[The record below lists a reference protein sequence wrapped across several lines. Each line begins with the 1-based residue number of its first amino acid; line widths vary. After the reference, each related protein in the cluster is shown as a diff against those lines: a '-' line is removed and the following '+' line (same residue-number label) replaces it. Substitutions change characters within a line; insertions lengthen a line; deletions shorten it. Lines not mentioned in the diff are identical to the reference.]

1 MNRQIEAHLLNPPPG
16 SAAERA
22 RDFGIDLTL
31 TLQRLRLTPD
41 ERVRQLQR
49 AMFEIE
55 TMRAGHNPQ
64 DVKADDP
71 SRADPTTVDTTSG

>member
-1 MNRQIEAHLLNPPPG
+1 MSRSIEEQLLDPRPG
-16 SAAERA
+16 SAAAAA

-55 TMRAGHNPQ
+55 TIRGGAKSQG
-64 DVKADDP
+64 VKADDP
-71 SRADPTTVDTTSG
+71 NRADLTAVDRTSN